1 MTVMPIHTCQHLYFA
16 SIHRPQVETF
26 FAFHNSFPIIRFI
39 FTIVIQ
45 PARIRSKNALWPATD
60 SEAPTKISGISD
72 GFSSVMPRRLLR
84 GASFQETKAL
94 PLIYR
99 DVKDPPALQLEVS
112 A

>member
-45 PARIRSKNALWPATD
+45 PARIRSKKTP
-60 SEAPTKISGISD
+60 SGPLR
-72 GFSSVMPRRLLR
+72 MRKRPRRSP
-84 GASFQETKAL
+84 ASPTVL
-94 PLIYR
+94 VL
-99 DVKDPPALQLEVS
+99 
-112 A
+112 